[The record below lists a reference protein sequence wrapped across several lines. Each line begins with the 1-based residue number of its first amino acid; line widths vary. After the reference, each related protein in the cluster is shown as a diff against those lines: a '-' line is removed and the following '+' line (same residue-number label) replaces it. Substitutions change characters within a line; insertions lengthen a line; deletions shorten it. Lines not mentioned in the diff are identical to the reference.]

1 MCVCV
6 CAVIFSD
13 GKEAGEVCIISR
25 QIMTQQALACNLQ
38 FSAVLRRLFFRGG
51 VVSLHHFL
59 GLGQGSASTLQ
70 KRGAQ
75 VRKTS
80 FAGRWEDAL
89 QYASPA
95 RPSPVHLLRKVTH
108 GRARTHTLVHKHT
121 LSHTISPLLASAP
134 LPWPRS
140 FFYSSK
146 AFSGTSS
153 LVSLT
158 DEKTLDTPLDPP
170 PFPHLLGGAESG
182 L

>member
-1 MCVCV
+1 
-6 CAVIFSD
+6 
-13 GKEAGEVCIISR
+13 
-25 QIMTQQALACNLQ
+25 MTQQALACNLQ

-51 VVSLHHFL
+51 DVSLHHFL

-80 FAGRWEDAL
+80 LAGRWEDAL

-108 GRARTHTLVHKHT
+108 GRAHTHTHSDTLVHKHT

-140 FFYSSK
+140 FLYSSK

-153 LVSLT
+153 PVSLT
-158 DEKTLDTPLDPP
+158 DEKTLDTPPRPLLP
-170 PFPHLLGGAESG
+170 PHLLGGAESG